1 MEDIFNIKRASD
13 LCRRQLFLNKNALL
27 ISGGAVMGLLLC
39 ITALTGHYHPENLHG
54 LNALN
59 LVVMF
64 LGGAIFS
71 SHAFSEL
78 QNTEKAMGYLTLPV
92 SNAERFFSAWILT
105 SPFYVIGS
113 LIAIILINSFGVLFS
128 SGLNYTTYMEHLFN
142 HNFWITIAT
151 YLSTQTIFFLGAVA
165 FHKNNLMKT
174 LLSVFILQF
183 GLTIFGILV
192 MWIGFGCNWQNA
204 KEFNINPMT
213 FGPDTNH
220 VFKIIL
226 DIVYWGVLPIY
237 LLIVSFFK
245 LKERQ
250 L

>member
-27 ISGGAVMGLLLC
+27 ISGGAVLGLLLC

-64 LGGAIFS
+64 LGGAVFS

-78 QNTEKAMGYLTLPV
+78 QNTEKAMSYLTLPV
-92 SNAERFFSAWILT
+92 SNAERFFSAWVLT
-105 SPFYVIGS
+105 SPFYIIGS
-113 LIAIILINSFGVLFS
+113 LIAIVLINSFGVLFA
-128 SGLNYTTYMEHLFN
+128 SGLNYATYMEHLFN
-142 HNFWITIAT
+142 HNFWITIAA
-151 YLSTQTIFFLGAVA
+151 YLSAQPIFFLGAVA
-165 FHKNNLMKT
+165 FRKNNLMKT

-183 GLTIFGILV
+183 GLIAFGVFI
-192 MWIGFGCNWQNA
+192 MWISFGCNWQYA
-204 KEFNINPMT
+204 KEFNVDPLT
-213 FGPDTNH
+213 FSPSIEH
-220 VFKIIL
+220 LFIVISK
-226 DIVYWGVLPIY
+226 IVYWGVLPIY